1 MKKAI
6 ATLVICSLLAVTP
19 ALAEQDLTG
28 LPIADGVVASAAFTD
43 ITAPFSGTLASFDL
57 SVGDA
62 VASGQ
67 TLMRYVTNDVFAS
80 EAGVVKAVFAATG
93 DDATAVTARYGGLVG
108 LEPAV
113 GWQVL
118 ATTEGAAA
126 GNEYKILHLGETL
139 YFKTTGNNG
148 SDGVGRVV
156 AVSGKAYTVDVL
168 TGDFD
173 LNDSVTLYRRDNYA
187 AASCVGKGDV
197 NRREALLFAGA
208 GRVADVA
215 VREGET
221 VTAGQKLFSL
231 VSADAAPAAAAP
243 DVLCQTDGVVEQVL
257 VAPGQQVWKGQAL
270 LRVDQTDML
279 EVRADVDEADLGTL
293 AVGDLVPVTLDMQ
306 PNKVLMATVTR
317 ISALG
322 VSRQNAAYFT
332 VRASL
337 PAGSGLLGASAS
349 MYLPAAKE

>member
-67 TLMRYVTNDVFAS
+67 TLMCYVTNDVFAS
-80 EAGVVKAVFAATG
+80 EAGVVKAVFAAAG

-126 GNEYKILHLGETL
+126 GN
-139 YFKTTGNNG
+139 
-148 SDGVGRVV
+148 
-156 AVSGKAYTVDVL
+156 
-168 TGDFD
+168 
-173 LNDSVTLYRRDNYA
+173 
-187 AASCVGKGDV
+187 
-197 NRREALLFAGA
+197 
-208 GRVADVA
+208 
-215 VREGET
+215 
-221 VTAGQKLFSL
+221 
-231 VSADAAPAAAAP
+231 
-243 DVLCQTDGVVEQVL
+243 
-257 VAPGQQVWKGQAL
+257 
-270 LRVDQTDML
+270 
-279 EVRADVDEADLGTL
+279 
-293 AVGDLVPVTLDMQ
+293 
-306 PNKVLMATVTR
+306 
-317 ISALG
+317 
-322 VSRQNAAYFT
+322 
-332 VRASL
+332 
-337 PAGSGLLGASAS
+337 
-349 MYLPAAKE
+349 